1 MASWSALQTDL
12 GDIILRRLQHHADR
26 VRFGAVCRQW
36 RSCARQNAP
45 PPQFP
50 WLALP
55 DRTFYSLPDSAFQP
69 LPLHLERHRQ
79 LPHAQSSCGEWL
91 VFERMDGAYTLVNPF
106 SMSTTMVLPRLPTEP
121 SHAIGDPPPF
131 MKKLVVCSP
140 NLVAAVV
147 GAGWPH
153 RLALCRPGA
162 ASWVVVAHDQLNSLH
177 DMIWHRGKL
186 YALHD
191 NQCRLL
197 CISVG
202 EDRDT
207 GEPNV
212 SRVDI
217 LAEGSIWELIEP
229 PSPLLYLLESDGALL
244 MVRRG
249 DPNSDMQNPFVGGDS
264 VHYALASGLWVT
276 ILYTWPLRTS
286 LAQHLHS
293 PAAPGKDPPPPP
305 SARQQGSSHFAAHP
319 APEGGAL
326 SMAAYSPSGAS
337 TLLTNPRT
345 APARI
350 PGPASRRSS
359 PCAVVGRE
367 RRTRR
372 GAVGSVRACF
382 NPLGDERILR
392 EALKE
397 PVAFLGGVFA
407 GLLRLDLN
415 EDPLREWVT
424 RTVEASGIAEENST
438 EESNE
443 GAQDD
448 GPQQIEI
455 E

>member
-264 VHYALASGLWVT
+264 VHYG
-276 ILYTWPLRTS
+276 
-286 LAQHLHS
+286 
-293 PAAPGKDPPPPP
+293 
-305 SARQQGSSHFAAHP
+305 
-319 APEGGAL
+319 
-326 SMAAYSPSGAS
+326 
-337 TLLTNPRT
+337 
-345 APARI
+345 
-350 PGPASRRSS
+350 
-359 PCAVVGRE
+359 
-367 RRTRR
+367 
-372 GAVGSVRACF
+372 
-382 NPLGDERILR
+382 
-392 EALKE
+392 
-397 PVAFLGGVFA
+397 
-407 GLLRLDLN
+407 
-415 EDPLREWVT
+415 
-424 RTVEASGIAEENST
+424 
-438 EESNE
+438 
-443 GAQDD
+443 
-448 GPQQIEI
+448 
-455 E
+455 